1 MTRKRPVLAAIVWL
15 AGATFALAQPGPP
28 CAPLPAELT
37 EDWLVTAVLSQNPTL
52 AQMAAAAAAA
62 AARFP
67 QVTSLDDPMFGS
79 TLGPA
84 SIGSRDVDFAYRL
97 EVSQRIPYP
106 GKRALKGQEAQ
117 AGAAAATQDADDVRL
132 QLVEATKS
140 ALADYVL
147 AHRALEVNR
156 QNLELL
162 GEFRRN
168 AESRYRT
175 GLVTQQDML
184 QADVELGRQRE
195 RLLTLERTRR
205 VAAGRIN
212 MLMRRPPEEPLPPPP
227 DRPVDITPLPDAAAL
242 RALALSRRPDLLA
255 LAHRIDADRAALA
268 LACAEYKPDFEVM
281 AAYDAFWQRPEQ
293 DLRPM
298 IGVKLNLPVRYARRQ
313 GAVAEAQ
320 AKLAQRQAELAKL
333 SDQAAFEIHQALEQV
348 RESEQAVRLYVDNII
363 PAAAANVQAA
373 QSEYVNGRVSF
384 LNLVEAQRNMV
395 MLRDRSF
402 EAAAELTRRRALLER
417 AAGGPF
423 RKN

>member
-1 MTRKRPVLAAIVWL
+1 MTASVAFVWL
-15 AGATFALAQPGPP
+15 AGAALALAQPVPP
-28 CAPLPAELT
+28 CVVPAELT
-37 EDWLVTAVLSQNPTL
+37 EDWLVAAVLSQNPTL
-52 AQMAAAAAAA
+52 AQMTAAASAA

-117 AGAAAATQDADDVRL
+117 AGAAAAGQDADDVRL

-156 QNLELL
+156 QNLDLL

-168 AESRYRT
+168 AEARYRT

-184 QADVELGRQRE
+184 QADVEIGRQRE

-212 MLMRRPPEEPLPPPP
+212 TLMRRPPEEPLPPPT
-227 DRPVDITPLPDAAAL
+227 DRPVDITPLPEATAL
-242 RALALSRRPDLLA
+242 RTLALSRRPDLLA

-298 IGVKLNLPVRYARRQ
+298 VGVKLNLPVRYARRQ
-313 GAVAEAQ
+313 GAVAEAH
-320 AKLAQRQAELAKL
+320 AKLAQRQAELAKM
-333 SDQAAFEIHQALEQV
+333 SDQAAFEVHQALEQV
-348 RESEQAVRLYVDNII
+348 RESEQAVRLYVDNIL
-363 PAAAANVQAA
+363 PAATANVQAA
-373 QSEYVNGRVSF
+373 QQEYITGRVSF

-402 EAAAELTRRRALLER
+402 EAAAELTRRRAMLER
-417 AAGGPF
+417 AVGGPF
-423 RKN
+423 QIH